1 MRVISLFSS
10 FFRGGSLEER
20 KTLRFLIYIPFFCLY
35 RGGQSGRK
43 TPRFLIYI
51 PFFCLGRYLHV
62 LNLPAFVY
70 TCMLACVQ
78 TDYH

>member
-1 MRVISLFSS
+1 MLFSVKWTQFYLEEKAMRVISLFHHLLE
-10 FFRGGSLEER
+10 GGSLEE
-20 KTLRFLIYIPFFCLY
+20 
-35 RGGQSGRK
+35 RK

-70 TCMLACVQ
+70 TCWLVCKL